1 MGQPLLVCARI
12 EIIVFPPVL
21 FARCRKWLAL
31 ISSRNIISPRWM
43 LYLLAAFGTESI
55 SIIFQE
61 GCLSSRA
68 SVWKI
73 LEVGFNVLFQLCFF
87 FSNCRFDTI
96 YSINRVG
103 FWNLKKKPRVFVRL
117 EQDSLRVWTIENR
130 EGKRLA
136 WINKRDCTFLWCNR
150 LNVPFSVYTLPLIAT
165 YILLWRTKRTF
176 ITVIHRSWLRWQA
189 DFKETSRSKY
199 PFQIERITH
208 KINHSFFLRQTL
220 ITRYHY
226 S

>member
-1 MGQPLLVCARI
+1 MSFLL
-12 EIIVFPPVL
+12 
-21 FARCRKWLAL
+21 
-31 ISSRNIISPRWM
+31 
-43 LYLLAAFGTESI
+43 
-55 SIIFQE
+55 
-61 GCLSSRA
+61 
-68 SVWKI
+68 
-73 LEVGFNVLFQLCFF
+73 QLCFF
-87 FSNCRFDTI
+87 FSDCRFDLFDQ
-96 YSINRVG
+96 SCR
-103 FWNLKKKPRVFVRL
+103 FLKFEEKSLKIFVRL
-117 EQDSLRVWTIENR
+117 EQDSRVWTIENR

-136 WINKRDCTFLWCNR
+136 WINKRDCTFLWCSR